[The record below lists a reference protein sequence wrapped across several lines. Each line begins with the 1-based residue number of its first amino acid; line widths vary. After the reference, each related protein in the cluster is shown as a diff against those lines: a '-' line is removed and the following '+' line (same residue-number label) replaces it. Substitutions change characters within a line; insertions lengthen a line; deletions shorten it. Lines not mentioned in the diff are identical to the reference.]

1 MTLSGDKTIFVA
13 ASRRKLKA
21 DISAAFP
28 SLSADELSEL
38 VPNKEELNVV
48 KVYAHKGDAVTLY
61 VLHKNPVFFE
71 LEKRLF
77 PTGNK
82 PAMNTHIWNTLRYTS
97 LLLTLSYFLVYV
109 LWRYP
114 ALLPTFKTWPL
125 VLQKLAGGA
134 GGLSFL
140 LRSVSPVQVLYV
152 FKLWENIVL
161 FQRSHAT
168 RCGGA
173 FMWSPSC
180 ETGGQL
186 CCYISEQQVCYN
198 KCFGKTFPAFLK
210 NVSVTLSSCVFVE
223 LLLQLEQL
231 QCPLKRCTV

>member
-82 PAMNTHIWNTLRYTS
+82 PAMNTHI
-97 LLLTLSYFLVYV
+97 
-109 LWRYP
+109 
-114 ALLPTFKTWPL
+114 
-125 VLQKLAGGA
+125 
-134 GGLSFL
+134 
-140 LRSVSPVQVLYV
+140 
-152 FKLWENIVL
+152 
-161 FQRSHAT
+161 
-168 RCGGA
+168 
-173 FMWSPSC
+173 
-180 ETGGQL
+180 
-186 CCYISEQQVCYN
+186 
-198 KCFGKTFPAFLK
+198 FGIH
-210 NVSVTLSSCVFVE
+210 
-223 LLLQLEQL
+223 
-231 QCPLKRCTV
+231 